1 MSSKDLKQQLTALL
15 KARASV
21 SAAEEA
27 GKGTRLPAKR
37 QELKRQKVAK
47 SIRQEVANDPVLS
60 KRQVLERNL
69 VYLQRTL
76 QSADEHREVLEKV
89 LPGKPRRKGKE
100 EEFAPEDER

>member
-37 QELKRQKVAK
+37 QELKR
-47 SIRQEVANDPVLS
+47 
-60 KRQVLERNL
+60 
-69 VYLQRTL
+69 
-76 QSADEHREVLEKV
+76 
-89 LPGKPRRKGKE
+89 
-100 EEFAPEDER
+100 

>member
-1 MSSKDLKQQLTALL
+1 M
-15 KARASV
+15 
-21 SAAEEA
+21 
-27 GKGTRLPAKR
+27 
-37 QELKRQKVAK
+37 AK

-60 KRQVLERNL
+60 KRQVLGAGRLPSTIVRVGCDSCACHLPPGLLIGFCSFLGIAERNL